1 MARPLLFLVGCA
13 GLGWAAGLALE
24 AQDALTAEPVLLA
37 VFLATGGGGLAAFAL
52 GLWEPR
58 SAWIEPSIWTP
69 PLPNA
74 DAFVPG
80 RLAAAVAAEARR
92 TAEVRA
98 ARAYLL
104 DYSAGRWAARQRY
117 RRRAR
122 RIEAHP
128 RLTSF
133 SRRFT
138 AHGRRAR
145 RSKDA
150 LELALAKALSHL
162 WDLVEREQARAW
174 WEDYEGGFDR
184 AMMETLEGSIP
195 QRADETE
202 ATYALRLR
210 AVERAYRARLSNY
223 TRAPARSGTPLRE
236 AA

>member
-1 MARPLLFLVGCA
+1 MRRARLGRGARPRGAGRAHGGARPARGLPGHGGRRPRSLRARPLG
-13 GLGWAAGLALE
+13 AALRLDRAVHL
-24 AQDALTAEPVLLA
+24 DAPAPERGRLR
-37 VFLATGGGGLAAFAL
+37 
-52 GLWEPR
+52 PR
-58 SAWIEPSIWTP
+58 SARRSGRGGGTADRRGPRGP
-69 PLPNA
+69 RLP
-74 DAFVPG
+74 
-80 RLAAAVAAEARR
+80 
-92 TAEVRA
+92 
-98 ARAYLL
+98 
-104 DYSAGRWAARQRY
+104 AGLQRGAARQRY